1 MARRPRLFAPGVLY
15 HVIVRGNQRQKT
27 FTAESDYQAYIERLA
42 RYRKKYDYVLHA
54 YCLMPNHVGSLK
66 APNSHWRNSCK
77 GCNNLTANISILDIA
92 RPDTCLKGATKQSF
106 ARKTSISF
114 S

>member
-1 MARRPRLFAPGVLY
+1 MSESNKICIMARRPRLFAAGVLY

-54 YCLMPNHVGSLK
+54 YCAMPNH
-66 APNSHWRNSCK
+66 
-77 GCNNLTANISILDIA
+77 
-92 RPDTCLKGATKQSF
+92 GAKHQG
-106 ARKTSISF
+106 RKRRVR
-114 S
+114 

>member
-42 RYRKKYDYVLHA
+42 RYRGNAARLFKMQADQNEIRQSAKE
-54 YCLMPNHVGSLK
+54 NLK
-66 APNSHWRNSCK
+66 S
-77 GCNNLTANISILDIA
+77 
-92 RPDTCLKGATKQSF
+92 
-106 ARKTSISF
+106 
-114 S
+114 